1 MTSTPSPQSRP
12 TPPASGLLPRAAR
25 AMEELREIDLRE
37 WFLTLWEGRLLML
50 ASIAFCM
57 ALGLFIIW
65 RSTPIYQAEAML
77 QIEPPKNVRDSDA
90 AFARMGNLF
99 TPPSDALTEIEI
111 IGSSLILG
119 RTVEALDLDLV
130 ARPVRL
136 PIIGDLLAGSQA
148 AGPRVEVETFQ
159 IPAHFRGLLFQIVAL
174 PGGTFAWKSPSEPPA
189 QGNPGAA
196 YPEDA
201 LLATGRPGDLLTATW
216 GGEKLTL
223 QVRTLSAKP
232 GQAFR
237 LQRRPLQAAIT
248 DIRNDLEASE
258 KGASQANRTTNLLAL
273 AYRHP
278 NPALAADILNEI
290 MKQYLRQNAQRKS
303 GEISQTLALLQQQL
317 PEVQDKLKQA
327 EAQLNQYRAQ
337 TGAVDLV
344 RETDL
349 ALQRGAALATQI
361 SALKQRRQELLR
373 TYMEGSDL
381 VTTID
386 AQIAKLESESAGVN
400 RKVQALPG
408 AQQTIMRL
416 SRDVQ
421 ANTELYTTILNSI
434 KQLQVTQAG
443 EAQNTRV
450 IDAAM
455 PGLKPVK
462 PKKAMLVAVFL
473 ILGVVVGIGLVLGKA
488 ALFRGV
494 EDHRIIE
501 NRLGIPVFA
510 TIPHSKAQEG
520 HQHAISGGRPG
531 THILAFADPDDLA
544 TESLR
549 SLRTMLG
556 FYLRDLTTRT
566 VLVTGP
572 SPMVGKSFVSTNLA
586 AVLAQAH
593 AKVLLVDADMR
604 RGSLHAYFGLDTR
617 KGGLSEVLSGKMPW
631 RSAVQSTDVPGLQVL
646 CSGAIPRHPAELLT
660 TPVFS
665 TFVAE
670 ASREYEFVVFD
681 APPLLPVTDAAII
694 GSKVGLVLL
703 VAKAGQ
709 HPLDELRTCQVR
721 LESNGI
727 SLDGCVFNDIMP
739 TGLSYYDQRYRYGYL
754 YAYGKA
760 EKG

>member
-232 GQAFR
+232 GQALR

-273 AYRHP
+273 SYRHP

-416 SRDVQ
+416 SRDVP
-421 ANTELYTTILNSI
+421 ATTEIYTTILNSI

-443 EAQNTRV
+443 EAQNTR
-450 IDAAM
+450 
-455 PGLKPVK
+455 
-462 PKKAMLVAVFL
+462 
-473 ILGVVVGIGLVLGKA
+473 
-488 ALFRGV
+488 
-494 EDHRIIE
+494 
-501 NRLGIPVFA
+501 
-510 TIPHSKAQEG
+510 
-520 HQHAISGGRPG
+520 
-531 THILAFADPDDLA
+531 
-544 TESLR
+544 
-549 SLRTMLG
+549 
-556 FYLRDLTTRT
+556 
-566 VLVTGP
+566 
-572 SPMVGKSFVSTNLA
+572 
-586 AVLAQAH
+586 
-593 AKVLLVDADMR
+593 
-604 RGSLHAYFGLDTR
+604 
-617 KGGLSEVLSGKMPW
+617 
-631 RSAVQSTDVPGLQVL
+631 
-646 CSGAIPRHPAELLT
+646 
-660 TPVFS
+660 
-665 TFVAE
+665 
-670 ASREYEFVVFD
+670 
-681 APPLLPVTDAAII
+681 
-694 GSKVGLVLL
+694 
-703 VAKAGQ
+703 
-709 HPLDELRTCQVR
+709 
-721 LESNGI
+721 
-727 SLDGCVFNDIMP
+727 
-739 TGLSYYDQRYRYGYL
+739 
-754 YAYGKA
+754 
-760 EKG
+760 